1 MPKGLDAP
9 DSAKAGEYGVNP
21 EKLHTLWSLV
31 TRQYPSEE
39 ARMQAILEKTCALL
53 GVDVSLVGEIVDG
66 QYLVRHACDPQGRF
80 PVGMAMPLEATP
92 CQVVFNSRSTVFH
105 PEMARQPAMADLPMV
120 AELNMQAYVGTPIWI
135 DGRLWGVLAFAGMS
149 AQTTTRL
156 RQEDIAFIEL
166 VASWVGMLQSQA
178 MQKARL
184 ESLAL
189 TDEMTGLPNRRAA
202 EARLREEIAHARR
215 QRQTFVLGLVDL
227 DHFKLINDRYGHR
240 IGDEALACFAK
251 ACSGH
256 LRADDWVARWGGE
269 EFLVCLHT
277 GDIKQAETV
286 FDRLREALKHQAF
299 ETSVGAIHLTLSVG
313 LSRFDLEK
321 GTQDS
326 LLANLDSN
334 LYEAK
339 SRGRDRI
346 VGDRHGL
353 GVLQIASQLK
363 EAASEDRIL
372 AAYQPIVNL
381 ATREIVADEALAR
394 LQTPGGDILNAESF
408 IDAAE
413 GLNLMADI
421 DCIVATQAMG
431 RCAYDLATG
440 ALRPHFAHFI
450 NLSPQFL
457 ARRDLVRKL
466 LERARVYC
474 MTCGVEMGPIK
485 PIVFEI
491 TERQAIMN
499 LDTLEE
505 DLKYLLDFGFR
516 LALDDFGSGYS
527 SFLYLSRLPVSFLKI
542 EGWMIQNMQS
552 NAKAKNLIK
561 SLVDFARNQ
570 GITTIAEG
578 VEDEET
584 ARRLHEVG
592 VDWAQGFHFGYP
604 ELAVPPVS
612 ARP

>member
-1 MPKGLDAP
+1 MPKGPDAP
-9 DSAKAGEYGVNP
+9 DSVKAGETGVNP
-21 EKLHTLWSLV
+21 EKLYTLWSLV
-31 TRQYPSEE
+31 TRQYPSDE

-66 QYLVRHACDPQGRF
+66 QYLVRHACDPAGRF
-80 PVGMAMPLEATP
+80 LAGMAMPLEATP

-105 PEMARQPAMADLPMV
+105 PEMARHPALAGLPMV
-120 AELNMQAYVGTPIWI
+120 AELNLQAYVGTPIWI
-135 DGRLWGVLAFAGMS
+135 DGGLWGVLAFAGMS
-149 AQTTTRL
+149 AQTARL

-166 VASWVGMLQSQA
+166 VASWVGMLHSQA

-215 QRQTFVLGLVDL
+215 LQQTFVLGLVDL

-240 IGDEALACFAK
+240 TGDEALASFAR
-251 ACSGH
+251 ACAEH

-277 GDIKQAETV
+277 GDIRLAEAI
-286 FDRLREALKHQAF
+286 FDRLREALKQRAF

-313 LSRFDLEK
+313 LSQFDLEK

-346 VGDRHGL
+346 VGNRHGL
-353 GVLQIASQLK
+353 GVLQMASLLK
-363 EAASEDRIL
+363 DAASEERIL

-394 LQTPGGDILNAESF
+394 LQTPGGDILNAGSF

-421 DCIVATQAMG
+421 DSIVASQAMG
-431 RCAYDLATG
+431 RCAYDLASG

-457 ARRDLVRKL
+457 ARHDLVQKL
-466 LERARVYC
+466 LERARGYC

-552 NAKAKNLIK
+552 NAKAMNLIK

-578 VEDEET
+578 VEGEET

-612 ARP
+612 VRP

>member
-1 MPKGLDAP
+1 MPKGPDAP
-9 DSAKAGEYGVNP
+9 DSAKAGETGVNP
-21 EKLHTLWSLV
+21 EKLYTLWSLV
-31 TRQYPSEE
+31 TRQYPSDET
-39 ARMQAILEKTCALL
+39 RMQAILEKTCALL
-53 GVDVSLVGEIVDG
+53 GVDVSLVGEIADG
-66 QYLVRHACDPQGRF
+66 QYFVRHACDPQGRF
-80 PVGMAMPLEATP
+80 LAGMVMPLEATP
-92 CQVVFNSRSTVFH
+92 CQVVFNNRATVFH
-105 PEMARQPAMADLPMV
+105 PEMARHPALAGLPMV
-120 AELNMQAYVGTPIWI
+120 AELNLQAYVGTPIWI
-135 DGRLWGVLAFAGMS
+135 DGGLWGVLAFAGMS
-149 AQTTTRL
+149 AQTARL
-156 RQEDIAFIEL
+156 QQEDIAFIEL

-215 QRQTFVLGLVDL
+215 LQQTFVLGLVDL

-240 IGDEALACFAK
+240 IGDEALASFAR
-251 ACSGH
+251 ACTEH
-256 LRADDWVARWGGE
+256 LRAGDWVARWGGE

-277 GDIKQAETV
+277 GNIKQAEAV
-286 FDRLREALKHQAF
+286 FDRLREALKQRAF

-313 LSRFDLEK
+313 LSQFDLEK

-346 VGDRHGL
+346 VSNRHGL
-353 GVLQIASQLK
+353 GVLQMASLLK

-372 AAYQPIVNL
+372 VAYQPIVNL

-394 LQTPGGDILNAESF
+394 LQTPGGDILNAGSF

-421 DCIVATQAMG
+421 DSIVASQAMG
-431 RCAYDLATG
+431 RCAYDLASG

-457 ARRDLVRKL
+457 ARHDLVQKL
-466 LERARVYC
+466 LERARGYC

-485 PIVFEI
+485 PIVIEI

-552 NAKAKNLIK
+552 NAKAMNLIK

-584 ARRLHEVG
+584 ARCLHEVG

-604 ELAVPPVS
+604 ELAVPPFSVR
-612 ARP
+612 A